1 MSICLFTNA
10 VSAAIGEAFVGKS
23 AVANVLGGFINDTI
37 PLALASD
44 PLLVWNY
51 GSMGALAFIAGVIF
65 WFTFQELDASED
77 ELNAIPAG
85 VFENPVNVG

>member
-1 MSICLFTNA
+1 MSVCLFTTA
-10 VSAAIGEAFVGKS
+10 VSAAIAEAFVGKS
-23 AVANVLGGFINDTI
+23 AVANVLEGLIDDTI
-37 PLALASD
+37 PPALAAD

-51 GSMGALAFIAGVIF
+51 GSMGALAFIAGVAF

-85 VFENPVNVG
+85 ELKTH